1 MPVGGADEKP
11 ALRAGIN
18 AYQLFSYAVQA
29 GNGADDLS
37 DAIGAV
43 APGSS
48 VLLAAMA
55 TGPMDRPRFSFGP
68 AGETSVSTSALRL
81 HRDAGLRNVSL
92 LGVPLLVVNLP
103 VPIDI
108 AAAQGPARPLL

>member
-29 GNGADDLS
+29 GNGAVDLS

-68 AGETSVSTSALRL
+68 AGETRIRKSVVTGKRVSVLVDPEGGRIRQQKNRINT
-81 HRDAGLRNVSL
+81 HRKD
-92 LGVPLLVVNLP
+92 
-103 VPIDI
+103 
-108 AAAQGPARPLL
+108 

>member
-18 AYQLFSYAVQA
+18 AYQLFSYVVQA
-29 GNGADDLS
+29 GNGAVDLS

-48 VLLAAMA
+48 VLLAAMG
-55 TGPMDRPRFSFGP
+55 TGPIDRPRLSFGP
-68 AGETSVSTSALRL
+68 AGETVVSTSAFRL
-81 HRDAGLRNVSL
+81 QPAVGIRNVSL
-92 LGVPLLVVNLP
+92 LGVPLLVGTLP
-103 VPIDI
+103 LNFEI
-108 AAAQGPARPLL
+108 AGTEAQGSA